1 MLRSPSMNLKAMEM
15 NDQSIVISIIVS
27 PLVIHQAN
35 DTRVPNTTFM
45 QVWAEEIACCDFLQ
59 NDWLY
64 PASFAQC
71 VYVWADE

>member
-1 MLRSPSMNLKAMEM
+1 MLRSPSMDLKAMEM

-45 QVWAEEIACCDFLQ
+45 QV
-59 NDWLY
+59 
-64 PASFAQC
+64 
-71 VYVWADE
+71 